1 MSRILIRFPTPDT
14 DAALDSGCHSGSSFQ
29 IPIQTLI
36 RFFVP
41 VYDLALAYLVDLD
54 HVQLVPLNNV
64 VRANNASYHVI
75 RVGEIERTIANGGV
89 VILKNVL
96 YVAGIKKN
104 LILVPLIAKVGLH
117 IHFVDD
123 KCMVHGFS
131 DGDVIMMS
139 STLCNFLYR
148 LDTYKRAALNALV
161 VHTSSMA
168 EMELLAYSF
177 WSLELQ

>member
-1 MSRILIRFPTPDT
+1 M
-14 DAALDSGCHSGSSFQ
+14 FQ

-131 DGDVIMMS
+131 DGDVIVMS
-139 STLCNFLYR
+139 STLCNFLYL
-148 LDTYKRAALNALV
+148 LDTYKRAALNALA

-168 EMELLAYSF
+168 EMELSACSF